1 MTGRFTA
8 GSRTVVRE
16 PALLTMMKFDQDRP
30 VLAEETTLQVYL
42 LPEVDFEA
50 GLRFQRRLHYEI
62 SGDRSQ
68 SALVLCEHPPLITV
82 GRQGSRAH
90 ILCEAQE
97 LRARRWPVRWVN
109 RGGGT
114 LLHLPGQL
122 AMYPIVP
129 LERFGLGLEDYL
141 QRLYAVGLSLLADFD
156 IEGTIHPELPG
167 IRVGGRVIAAA
178 GVAVRDWV
186 GTFGLYL
193 NINPALDLFRQVRW
207 GSLDEPPMTSLERER
222 RGRVRPGL
230 VRQRL
235 VEHFAGHFP
244 CGRQALFSDHPSL
257 NGSCHRAQGVS
268 TPG

>member
-1 MTGRFTA
+1 MNRLGGNGGTGFYYQACRGGRNHFFFACHTLGKPGKLKPRKECRLTGRFTA

-114 LLHLPGQL
+114 LLHLPAHL
-122 AMYPIVP
+122 PLYPLFP
-129 LERFGLGLEDYL
+129 LDRFALGLEDYL
-141 QRLYAVGLSLLADFD
+141 QRLYAAALSLLADFD
-156 IEGTIHPELPG
+156 SQVPILPDLPG
-167 IRVGGRVIAAA
+167 ILVSR
-178 GVAVRDWV
+178 
-186 GTFGLYL
+186 
-193 NINPALDLFRQVRW
+193 LF
-207 GSLDEPPMTSLERER
+207 
-222 RGRVRPGL
+222 
-230 VRQRL
+230 
-235 VEHFAGHFP
+235 FP
-244 CGRQALFSDHPSL
+244 
-257 NGSCHRAQGVS
+257 
-268 TPG
+268 